1 MSKKH
6 LHADAGGWWCAK
18 LGAADR
24 RDLILNFC
32 ELTVARKGTH
42 FSTYSSVR
50 KRFKLFYVDSSKQTQ
65 LPAALSYLPMYIARS
80 GEVTYLDG

>member
-50 KRFKLFYVDSSKQTQ
+50 KRFKLFYVDSSKQT
-65 LPAALSYLPMYIARS
+65 LIP
-80 GEVTYLDG
+80 TYVHSSLRRGNILGRIEWD